1 MADLLNL
8 WRVEVGGGDNGWRV
22 EIGGGGDDGC
32 KVEIGGGGG
41 VDDGLRVE
49 VTKVSD
55 RRWMWCCDFFVIFF
69 LLYIYIKVEEK
80 ERADISC
87 HISR

>member
-32 KVEIGGGGG
+32 KVEIGDRGW
-41 VDDGLRVE
+41 RSEVE
-49 VTKVSD
+49 VVLMMD
-55 RRWMWCCDFFVIFF
+55 
-69 LLYIYIKVEEK
+69 
-80 ERADISC
+80 
-87 HISR
+87 